1 MSIGQTAYC
10 AHRQIHVVRID
21 HDNGSFHDE
30 WRCKDCA
37 IAFWPNHEVKRLR
50 RVLFS
55 IAKNT
60 CCGPCQE
67 AALVAQKAL
76 EVD

>member
-1 MSIGQTAYC
+1 MNGMACC
-10 AHRQIHVVRID
+10 AHTQVKCVRID
-21 HDNGSFHDE
+21 HGNGGCHDE
-30 WRCKDCA
+30 WRCADCSL
-37 IAFWPNHEVKRLR
+37 AFWPSHEVKRLR
-50 RVLFS
+50 KVLFS

-76 EVD
+76 DVD

>member
-1 MSIGQTAYC
+1 MTYTAACC
-10 AHRQIHVVRID
+10 AHSQIKRKRID
-21 HDNGSFHDE
+21 HDDGSFHDE
-30 WRCKDCA
+30 WRCLDCSA
-37 IAFWPNHEVKRLR
+37 NFWPSYEVKRLR
-50 RVLFS
+50 KVLFS

-76 EVD
+76 DLD